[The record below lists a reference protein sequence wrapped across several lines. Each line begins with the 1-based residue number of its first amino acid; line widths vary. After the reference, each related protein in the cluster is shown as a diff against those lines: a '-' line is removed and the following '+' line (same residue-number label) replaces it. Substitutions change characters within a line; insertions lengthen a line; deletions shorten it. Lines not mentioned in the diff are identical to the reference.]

1 MSTFPSELLLYP
13 QTFLAPEKI
22 VKIFPI
28 ISKIII
34 IKLPKTFNI
43 LENIYKELTIP
54 WKEKINFLE
63 FRENIRIDWNEI
75 SKEIDVIE
83 EWGLNF
89 RTPENLKYFSQFK
102 EILEES
108 LEGIFPLNN
117 SEKNRNKF
125 YKELEI
131 KRALI
136 ILSLAESLDFKIY
149 EVEKSLKEM
158 EEKYSQMF
166 EEKIIGEDFTFE
178 KILKIEEPIISSSE
192 EVLPNLSLRIS
203 AWKIIGKYLN
213 WDSIPSLNNL
223 LITEKEL
230 LDEWKEKFTFE
241 KIDLQSKEIEFY
253 KFKAS
258 LFKIL
263 EISEDS
269 STKFSSPETGIVFL
283 NF

>member
-136 ILSLAESLDFKIY
+136 VLSLAESLDFKMY

-241 KIDLQSKEIEFY
+241 KINLQSKEIEFY

>member
-1 MSTFPSELLLYP
+1 MSAFPSELLLYP

-43 LENIYKELTIP
+43 LENIYKELTVP

-63 FRENIRIDWNEI
+63 FRENIRIDWDEI
-75 SKEIDVIE
+75 SREIDVIE

-136 ILSLAESLDFKIY
+136 ILSLAENLDFKMY
-149 EVEKSLKEM
+149 EVEKSLKEI
-158 EEKYSQMF
+158 EEKYNQMF

-192 EVLPNLSLRIS
+192 EVLPNLSLRIF

-241 KIDLQSKEIEFY
+241 KINLQSKEIEFY

>member
-1 MSTFPSELLLYP
+1 MSAFPSELLLYP

-43 LENIYKELTIP
+43 LENIYKELTVS

-136 ILSLAESLDFKIY
+136 ILSLAESLDFKMY
-149 EVEKSLKEM
+149 EVEKSLKEI
-158 EEKYSQMF
+158 EEKYNQMF

-192 EVLPNLSLRIS
+192 EVLPNLSLRIF

-241 KIDLQSKEIEFY
+241 KIDLQSKDIEFY

>member
-1 MSTFPSELLLYP
+1 MSAFPSELLLYP

-34 IKLPKTFNI
+34 IKLPKTLNI

-63 FRENIRIDWNEI
+63 FQENIRINWNEI
-75 SKEIDVIE
+75 SREIDVIE

-136 ILSLAESLDFKIY
+136 ILSLAESLDFKMY

-241 KIDLQSKEIEFY
+241 KIDLQSKDIEFY

>member
-43 LENIYKELTIP
+43 LENIYKELTVP

-63 FRENIRIDWNEI
+63 FRENIRIDWDEI
-75 SKEIDVIE
+75 SREIDVIE

-136 ILSLAESLDFKIY
+136 ILSLAESLDFKMY

-241 KIDLQSKEIEFY
+241 KIDLQSKDIEFY

-269 STKFSSPETGIVFL
+269 STKFSFPETGIVFL

>member
-1 MSTFPSELLLYP
+1 MSAFPSELLLYP

-22 VKIFPI
+22 VKIFSI

-43 LENIYKELTIP
+43 LENIYKELTVP

-63 FRENIRIDWNEI
+63 FREDIKIDWNEI
-75 SKEIDVIE
+75 SKETDIIE

-117 SEKNRNKF
+117 LEKNKNKF

-136 ILSLAESLDFKIY
+136 ILSLAESLDFKMY

-158 EEKYSQMF
+158 EEKYNQMF

-258 LFKIL
+258 LFEIL
-263 EISEDS
+263 GIFENS
-269 STKFSSPETGIVFL
+269 STKFSFPETGIVFL

>member
-43 LENIYKELTIP
+43 LESIYKELTVP

-75 SKEIDVIE
+75 SREIDVIE

-117 SEKNRNKF
+117 LEKNRNKF

-192 EVLPNLSLRIS
+192 EVLPNLNLRIF

-241 KIDLQSKEIEFY
+241 KIDLQSKDIEFY

>member
-43 LENIYKELTIP
+43 LENIYKELTVP

-75 SKEIDVIE
+75 SREIYVIE

-136 ILSLAESLDFKIY
+136 ILSLAESLDFKMY

-241 KIDLQSKEIEFY
+241 KIDLQSKDIEFY

-269 STKFSSPETGIVFL
+269 STKFSFPETGIVFL

>member
-1 MSTFPSELLLYP
+1 MSTFPSEFLLYP

-108 LEGIFPLNN
+108 LEGIFPINN

-158 EEKYSQMF
+158 EEKYTQMF
-166 EEKIIGEDFTFE
+166 EEKIIGEDYTFE

-203 AWKIIGKYLN
+203 AWKIIGEYLN
-213 WDSIPSLNNL
+213 WDFIPSLNNL

-241 KIDLQSKEIEFY
+241 KINLQSKEIEFY

>member
-43 LENIYKELTIP
+43 LENIYKELTVP

-63 FRENIRIDWNEI
+63 FRENIKIDWNEI
-75 SKEIDVIE
+75 SREIDVIE
-83 EWGLNF
+83 EWRLNF

-117 SEKNRNKF
+117 LEKNRNKF

-192 EVLPNLSLRIS
+192 EVLPNLNFRIF

-241 KIDLQSKEIEFY
+241 KIDLQSKDIEFY

>member
-1 MSTFPSELLLYP
+1 MSAFPSELLLYP

-136 ILSLAESLDFKIY
+136 VLSLAESLDFKMY

-158 EEKYSQMF
+158 EEKYTQMF

-241 KIDLQSKEIEFY
+241 KINLQSKEIEFY

>member
-43 LENIYKELTIP
+43 LENIYKELTVP

-75 SKEIDVIE
+75 SREIDVIE

-241 KIDLQSKEIEFY
+241 KIDLQSKDIEFY

>member
-1 MSTFPSELLLYP
+1 MSAFPSELLLYP

-108 LEGIFPLNN
+108 LEGIFPINN

-136 ILSLAESLDFKIY
+136 VLSLAESLDFKMY

-203 AWKIIGKYLN
+203 AWKIIGEYLN

-241 KIDLQSKEIEFY
+241 KINLQSKEIEFY

>member
-43 LENIYKELTIP
+43 LENIYKELTVP

-75 SKEIDVIE
+75 SREIDVIE

-117 SEKNRNKF
+117 SEKNKNKF

-136 ILSLAESLDFKIY
+136 ILSLAESLDFKMY

-192 EVLPNLSLRIS
+192 EVLPNLNLRIS

-241 KIDLQSKEIEFY
+241 KIDLQSKDIEFY

>member
-28 ISKIII
+28 ISKIVI

-43 LENIYKELTIP
+43 LENIYKELTVP

-75 SKEIDVIE
+75 SREIDVIE

-117 SEKNRNKF
+117 LEKNRNKF

-192 EVLPNLSLRIS
+192 EVLPNLNLRIF

-241 KIDLQSKEIEFY
+241 KIDLQSKDIEFY

>member
-34 IKLPKTFNI
+34 IKLPKTLNI

-136 ILSLAESLDFKIY
+136 ILSLAESLDFKMY

-192 EVLPNLSLRIS
+192 GVLPNLSLRIF

-213 WDSIPSLNNL
+213 WDSISSLNNL

-241 KIDLQSKEIEFY
+241 KIDLQSKDIEFY

>member
-28 ISKIII
+28 ISKIVI

-43 LENIYKELTIP
+43 LENIYKELTVP

-63 FRENIRIDWNEI
+63 FRENIKIDWNEI
-75 SKEIDVIE
+75 SREIDVIE

-117 SEKNRNKF
+117 LEKNRNKF

-192 EVLPNLSLRIS
+192 EVLPNLNLRIF

-241 KIDLQSKEIEFY
+241 KIDLQSKDIEFY

>member
-1 MSTFPSELLLYP
+1 MSAFPSELLLYP

-158 EEKYSQMF
+158 EEKYTQMF
-166 EEKIIGEDFTFE
+166 EKKIIGEDYTFE

-203 AWKIIGKYLN
+203 AWKIIGEYLN

-241 KIDLQSKEIEFY
+241 KINLQSKEIEFY

-269 STKFSSPETGIVFL
+269 SIKFSSLETGIVFL

>member
-108 LEGIFPLNN
+108 LEGIFPINN

-136 ILSLAESLDFKIY
+136 VLSLAESLDFKMY

-158 EEKYSQMF
+158 EEKYTQMF
-166 EEKIIGEDFTFE
+166 EEKIIGEDYTFE

-203 AWKIIGKYLN
+203 AWKIIGEYLN

-241 KIDLQSKEIEFY
+241 KINLQSKEIEFY

>member
-1 MSTFPSELLLYP
+1 MSAFPSELLLYP

-108 LEGIFPLNN
+108 LEGIFPINN

-136 ILSLAESLDFKIY
+136 VLSLAESLDFKMY

-158 EEKYSQMF
+158 EEKYTQMF
-166 EEKIIGEDFTFE
+166 EEKIIGEDYTFE

-203 AWKIIGKYLN
+203 AWKIIGEYLN

-241 KIDLQSKEIEFY
+241 KINLQSKEIEFY

>member
-43 LENIYKELTIP
+43 LENIYKELTVP

-63 FRENIRIDWNEI
+63 FRENIRIDWDEI
-75 SKEIDVIE
+75 SREIDVIE

-241 KIDLQSKEIEFY
+241 KIDLQSKDIEFY

>member
-1 MSTFPSELLLYP
+1 MSAFPSELLLYP

-108 LEGIFPLNN
+108 LEGIFPINN

-136 ILSLAESLDFKIY
+136 ILSLAESLDFKMY

-158 EEKYSQMF
+158 EEKYNQMF

-203 AWKIIGKYLN
+203 AWKIIGEYLN

-241 KIDLQSKEIEFY
+241 KINLQSKEIEFY

>member
-43 LENIYKELTIP
+43 LENIYKELTVP

-75 SKEIDVIE
+75 SREIDVIE

-117 SEKNRNKF
+117 LEKNRNKF

-192 EVLPNLSLRIS
+192 EVLPNLNLRIF

-241 KIDLQSKEIEFY
+241 KIDLQSKDIEFY

>member
-43 LENIYKELTIP
+43 LENIYKELTVP

-75 SKEIDVIE
+75 SREIDVIE

-136 ILSLAESLDFKIY
+136 ILSLAESLDFKMY

-241 KIDLQSKEIEFY
+241 KIDLQSKDIEFY

>member
-1 MSTFPSELLLYP
+1 MSAFPSELLLYP

-136 ILSLAESLDFKIY
+136 ILSLAESLDFKMY

-158 EEKYSQMF
+158 EEKYTQMF
-166 EEKIIGEDFTFE
+166 EEKIIGEDYTFE

-192 EVLPNLSLRIS
+192 EVLPNLNLRIS

>member
-43 LENIYKELTIP
+43 LENIYKELTVP

-75 SKEIDVIE
+75 SREIDVIE

-136 ILSLAESLDFKIY
+136 ILSLAESLDFKMY

-241 KIDLQSKEIEFY
+241 KIDLQSKDIEFY

-269 STKFSSPETGIVFL
+269 STKFSSSETGIVFL

>member
-43 LENIYKELTIP
+43 LENIYKELTVP

-75 SKEIDVIE
+75 SREIDVIE

-192 EVLPNLSLRIS
+192 EVLPNLNLRIS

-241 KIDLQSKEIEFY
+241 KIDLQSKDIEFY

-269 STKFSSPETGIVFL
+269 STKFSFPETGIVFL

>member
-43 LENIYKELTIP
+43 LENIYKELTVP

-75 SKEIDVIE
+75 SREIDVIE

-136 ILSLAESLDFKIY
+136 ILSLAESLDFKMY

-192 EVLPNLSLRIS
+192 EVLPNLNLRIS

-241 KIDLQSKEIEFY
+241 KIDLQSKDIEFY

-269 STKFSSPETGIVFL
+269 STKFSFPETGIVFL

>member
-43 LENIYKELTIP
+43 LENIYKELTVP

-75 SKEIDVIE
+75 SREIDVIE

-136 ILSLAESLDFKIY
+136 ILSLAESLDFKMY

-192 EVLPNLSLRIS
+192 EVLPNLNLRIS

-241 KIDLQSKEIEFY
+241 KIDLQSKDIEFY

>member
-1 MSTFPSELLLYP
+1 MSAFPSELLLYP

-22 VKIFPI
+22 VKIFSI

-43 LENIYKELTIP
+43 LENIYKELTVP

-63 FRENIRIDWNEI
+63 FREDIKIDWNEI

-108 LEGIFPLNN
+108 LESIFPLNN
-117 SEKNRNKF
+117 PEKNKNKF

-136 ILSLAESLDFKIY
+136 ILSLAESLDFKMY

-158 EEKYSQMF
+158 EEKYNQMF
-166 EEKIIGEDFTFE
+166 EEKIIGEDYTFE

-192 EVLPNLSLRIS
+192 EALPNLNLRIS

-213 WDSIPSLNNL
+213 WDSIPFLNNL

-253 KFKAS
+253 RFKAS
-258 LFKIL
+258 LFEIL
-263 EISEDS
+263 EISENS
-269 STKFSSPETGIVFL
+269 STKFSSSETGIVFL

>member
-34 IKLPKTFNI
+34 IKLPKTLNI
-43 LENIYKELTIP
+43 LENIYKELTVP

-63 FRENIRIDWNEI
+63 FQENIRINWNEI
-75 SKEIDVIE
+75 SREIDVIE

-241 KIDLQSKEIEFY
+241 KIDLQSKDIEFY

>member
-1 MSTFPSELLLYP
+1 MSAFPSELLLYP

-136 ILSLAESLDFKIY
+136 ILSLAESLDFKMY

-203 AWKIIGKYLN
+203 AWKIIGEYLN

-241 KIDLQSKEIEFY
+241 KINLQSKEIEFY